1 MEAPWCWLGPG
12 FPLPR
17 DQVMSVP
24 CHAPAPSL
32 VTYTHREFLIPLY
45 SQFCQHFI
53 KPDQKQRGLRKP
65 PFPPPSSAKVCKSY
79 CSLWRRLRGVQLGQ
93 GKLGAGPDR
102 LDHPLFCRKGSRVW
116 SRAGSRTSPAV
127 LSPEGLG
134 LLLTLQG
141 WDPGCP

>member
-1 MEAPWCWLGPG
+1 MLAGARISSS
-12 FPLPR
+12 R

-65 PFPPPSSAKVCKSY
+65 PFPAPSSAKVCKSY

-93 GKLGAGPDR
+93 GNWELGQAGWIT
-102 LDHPLFCRKGSRVW
+102 HS
-116 SRAGSRTSPAV
+116 SAERAGSGAGQEAGPAQ
-127 LSPEGLG
+127 LS
-134 LLLTLQG
+134 
-141 WDPGCP
+141 